1 MNESP
6 VISDGLRSFKRLL
19 QSFIFWGKSWEVKIK
34 GKSECFIHEQKGS
47 WKQCEAKRNSFRLFW
62 KRVWNII
69 LEHFTNASVLGY
81 TMSFPAVH
89 MGFSLFFFK
98 KCCCFL
104 LLFYLFVCLLIPV
117 SVTACSTGH
126 VEACPL
132 LLKQWKCFTA
142 CRHVNSIIT
151 YTIISYSCCYCKCVC
166 TVLSTQIIAYTRRG
180 PTRDWPDTIN
190 FL

>member
-89 MGFSLFFFK
+89 MGFSLFFFLK
-98 KCCCFL
+98 V
-104 LLFYLFVCLLIPV
+104 LLFSSPLLFVCLFVDTSL
-117 SVTACSTGH
+117 CH
-126 VEACPL
+126 CL
-132 LLKQWKCFTA
+132 LDWTRGSLSSSFKAMKVF
-142 CRHVNSIIT
+142 
-151 YTIISYSCCYCKCVC
+151 YSLQTC
-166 TVLSTQIIAYTRRG
+166 
-180 PTRDWPDTIN
+180 
-190 FL
+190 